1 MVCGNILSI
10 TLMHVQ
16 ALGKLSIMVV
26 NYIGEANMSN
36 SVGLA
41 EVPFTISF
49 ASVEP
54 SSSIACS
61 CPTNKV
67 SIFLMLISI
76 LYSM

>member
-1 MVCGNILSI
+1 MPPWWCSKLVGMSNYNHLLIL
-10 TLMHVQ
+10 
-16 ALGKLSIMVV
+16 

-41 EVPFTISF
+41 EVPSNVSS

-61 CPTNKV
+61 CPTDKV
-67 SIFLMLISI
+67 SIFLS
-76 LYSM
+76 